1 MVNNK
6 PVFFAFVLLLL
17 FIGGSIWLVLEYVSA
32 EKQRDIDAWQAR
44 LGVMAESQQHSVE
57 SWFER
62 QLENIN
68 TLATNPLMQ
77 LYVSQPFS
85 GKTINDETSRGQFN
99 HLRNLLN
106 TTVNRVSV
114 FKPVNKVKSNI
125 DIKVN
130 DGIAV
135 FNESGMVLATRYFPV
150 KSEVVSQA
158 YKRALKNKTPSI
170 SNVVNIGNS
179 ANGIKQPRLI
189 IVVPVNSVQSLSPK
203 DTRGAVIAL
212 INPENNLF
220 QLLLKEWLTTDSEE
234 TLLVSLDEDSVNYL
248 STLKQG
254 FELFSKQTRSA
265 NASVNA
271 VNNIGGFAA
280 GQDYRQIQVFATART
295 IRHSAMFLVQKIDVD
310 EALLES
316 KVHQNFILTV
326 FLLAVFIITIGFIA
340 IWRHAT
346 SLRLQKTMHRLKAR
360 AELLNAIGDSVNDH
374 AFLLDHNNK
383 LVFINKTLAKSFS
396 IENFDVRGKALNHVF
411 NNKITNKLLALKPG
425 VTEDDVRNKEMRLE
439 LKDKRHDYNVSVVAL
454 KHPDYKRSHLYV
466 MHDIT
471 KIKDVQGRHNR
482 LMESVISTLTQ
493 LIDKHD
499 PHCAH
504 HSQRTREVAVV
515 IARDMGL
522 SQERIDALAMA
533 ALLANIGKLYIPTEL
548 LTNMEPL
555 TEKEKLILRE
565 NVNYSVGILQDLE
578 FEGPVLTFIQ
588 QKNERLD
595 GAGYPKGVS
604 GNNIVKESRI
614 LSVANAFVAMTSSRA
629 YRPGIPIKEV
639 LDVLISDVDNS
650 YDRHVIAA
658 LFQVVENHSD
668 WVSWQQVN

>member
-1 MVNNK
+1 
-6 PVFFAFVLLLL
+6 
-17 FIGGSIWLVLEYVSA
+17 
-32 EKQRDIDAWQAR
+32 
-44 LGVMAESQQHSVE
+44 
-57 SWFER
+57 
-62 QLENIN
+62 
-68 TLATNPLMQ
+68 MQ
-77 LYVSQPFS
+77 LYVSQPS
-85 GKTINDETSRGQFN
+85 PGKTLNDETSRGQFN
-99 HLRNLLN
+99 HLKNLLN
-106 TTVNRVSV
+106 ATVNRVSV
-114 FKPVNKVKSNI
+114 FTPVNKIKKNI
-125 DIKVN
+125 DKKVN

-135 FNESGMVLATRYFPV
+135 FNESGMLLATRYFPV
-150 KSEVVSQA
+150 KSESVSQA
-158 YKRALKNKTPSI
+158 YKRALKNQTIFI
-170 SNVVNIGNS
+170 SNIVNIGNS
-179 ANGIKQPRLI
+179 ANGMKQPRLI
-189 IVVPVNSVQSLSPK
+189 IVVPVNSVQSLSPN
-203 DTRGAVIAL
+203 DTRGAVVAV
-212 INPENNLF
+212 INPENNLL

-234 TLLVSLDEDSVNYL
+234 TLLVSLDEDGVNYL
-248 STLKQG
+248 SALKHG
-254 FELFSKQTRSA
+254 FELFHKQARLT
-265 NASVNA
+265 NASLKA
-271 VNNIGGFAA
+271 VNNIGGFVV
-280 GQDYRQIQVFATART
+280 GQDYGQIQVLATARK

-326 FLLAVFIITIGFIA
+326 FLLAVFVVTISFIA
-340 IWRHAT
+340 IWRHAS
-346 SLRLQKTMHRLKAR
+346 SLRLQKAMHRLKAR
-360 AELLNAIGDSVNDH
+360 AELLNAIGNSVNDH

-383 LVFINKTLAKSFS
+383 LVFINETLAKSFS
-396 IENFDVRGKALNHVF
+396 IDNVDVRGKALNHVF
-411 NNKITNKLLALKPG
+411 NNKIANKLLEIKPG

-482 LMESVISTLTQ
+482 LMESVISTLMQ

-499 PHCAH
+499 PHCLY
-504 HSQRTREVAVV
+504 HSQRTREVAVA

-533 ALLANIGKLYIPTEL
+533 ALLANIGKLYIPVEL
-548 LTNMEPL
+548 LTNIESL
-555 TEKEKLILRE
+555 TEKEELMLRE
-565 NVNYSVGILQDLE
+565 NVNYSVDILQGLE

-595 GAGYPKGVS
+595 GGGYPKGIS

-629 YRPGIPIKEV
+629 YRSGMPIKEV
-639 LDVLISDVDNS
+639 LDVLVSEADNS

-658 LFQVVENHSD
+658 LLQVVENHPD

>member
-1 MVNNK
+1 MNNK
-6 PVFFAFVLLLL
+6 PVLYALVLLLL
-17 FIGGSIWLVLEYVSA
+17 FISGSIWLVLEYVSA

-44 LGVMAESQQHSVE
+44 LGVMAESQQHAVE
-57 SWFER
+57 SWFDK
-62 QLENIN
+62 QLENIAA
-68 TLATNPLMQ
+68 LASNPLTQ
-77 LYVSQPFS
+77 LYVSQLSS
-85 GKTINDETSRGQFN
+85 GETLNDETSRGQIN
-99 HLRNLLN
+99 HLKNLLN
-106 TTVNRVSV
+106 ATVNRVSV
-114 FKPVNKVKSNI
+114 FTPVNKTKKNI
-125 DIKVN
+125 DNNID

-135 FNESGMVLATRYFPV
+135 FNESSMLLATRYFPV
-150 KSEVVSQA
+150 KSEAVSQA
-158 YKRALKNKTPSI
+158 YKRALKNQTIFI
-170 SNVVNIGNS
+170 SKIVNIGNS
-179 ANGIKQPRLI
+179 ANSMVQPRLI
-189 IVVPVNSVQSLSPK
+189 IIVPVNSVQSLNPN
-203 DTRGAVIAL
+203 DTRGAVVAV

-234 TLLVSLDEDSVNYL
+234 TLLVSLDGDGVNYL
-248 STLKQG
+248 SILKQG
-254 FELFSKQTRSA
+254 FELFHKQASSA
-265 NASVNA
+265 NASVKA
-271 VNNIGGFAA
+271 VNNIGGFVA
-280 GQDYRQIQVFATART
+280 GQDYRQIQVLATART

-326 FLLAVFIITIGFIA
+326 FLLAVFIIAISFIA

-346 SLRLQKTMHRLKAR
+346 SLRLQKAMHRLQAR

-383 LVFINKTLAKSFS
+383 LVFINETLAKSFS
-396 IENFDVRGKALNHVF
+396 IDNVDLRGKALNHVF
-411 NNKITNKLLALKPG
+411 NNEITNKLLAIKPG
-425 VTEDDVRNKEMRLE
+425 INEDDVRNKEMRLE

-482 LMESVISTLTQ
+482 LMESIISTLMQ

-499 PHCAH
+499 PHCIH
-504 HSQRTREVAVV
+504 HSQRTREVAVA

-533 ALLANIGKLYIPTEL
+533 ALLANIGKLYIPAEL
-548 LTNMEPL
+548 LTNIEPL
-555 TEKEKLILRE
+555 TEKEELILRE
-565 NVNYSVGILQDLE
+565 NVNYSVDILQDLE

-595 GAGYPKGVS
+595 GGGYPKGIS

-639 LDVLISDVDNS
+639 LDVLTSEADNS

-658 LFQVVENHSD
+658 LLQVVENHPD
-668 WVSWQQVN
+668 WISWQQVN

>member
-1 MVNNK
+1 MNNK
-6 PVFFAFVLLLL
+6 PVLYAFVLLLL
-17 FIGGSIWLVLEYVSA
+17 FISGSIWLVLEYVSA

-44 LGVMAESQQHSVE
+44 LSVMAESQQHAVE
-57 SWFER
+57 SWFDK

-68 TLATNPLMQ
+68 ALASNPLMQ
-77 LYVSQPFS
+77 LYVSQLSS
-85 GKTINDETSRGQFN
+85 GEMLNDETSRGQFN
-99 HLRNLLN
+99 HLINLLN
-106 TTVNRVSV
+106 ATVNRVTV
-114 FKPVNKVKSNI
+114 FTPVDKTKKNI
-125 DIKVN
+125 DHKIN

-135 FNESGMVLATRYFPV
+135 FSESSMLLATRYFPV
-150 KSEVVSQA
+150 KSEAVSQA
-158 YKRALKNKTPSI
+158 YKRALKNQTVFI
-170 SNVVNIGNS
+170 SNIVNIGNS
-179 ANGIKQPRLI
+179 ANGKKQFRLI
-189 IVVPVNSVQSLSPK
+189 IIVPVDSVQSLSPN
-203 DTRGAVIAL
+203 DTRGAVVAV

-220 QLLLKEWLTTDSEE
+220 QLLLKEWLATDSEE
-234 TLLVSLDEDSVNYL
+234 TLLVSLDEDNVNYL
-248 STLKQG
+248 SALKQG
-254 FELFSKQTRSA
+254 YGLFHKQASSA
-265 NASVNA
+265 NASVQA
-271 VNNIGGFAA
+271 VNNIGGFVA
-280 GQDYRQIQVFATART
+280 GLDYRQIQVLATART

-326 FLLAVFIITIGFIA
+326 FLLAVFIITISFIA

-346 SLRLQKTMHRLKAR
+346 SLRLQKAMHRLKAR

-383 LVFINKTLAKSFS
+383 LVFINETLAKSFS
-396 IENFDVRGKALNHVF
+396 IDNVDVRGKALNHVF
-411 NNKITNKLLALKPG
+411 NNKIVNKLLAIKPG

-482 LMESVISTLTQ
+482 LMESVILTLMQ

-499 PHCAH
+499 PHCLY
-504 HSQRTREVAVV
+504 HSQRTREVAVA
-515 IARDMGL
+515 IARNMGL

-533 ALLANIGKLYIPTEL
+533 ALLANIGKLYIPVEL
-548 LTNMEPL
+548 LTNIEPL
-555 TEKEKLILRE
+555 TEKEELMLRE
-565 NVNYSVGILQDLE
+565 SVNYSVDILQGLE

-595 GAGYPKGVS
+595 GGGYPKGIS

-614 LSVANAFVAMTSSRA
+614 LSVANAFVAMISSRA
-629 YRPGIPIKEV
+629 YRSGMPIKEV
-639 LDVLISDVDNS
+639 LDVLVSEADNS

-658 LFQVVENHSD
+658 LLQVVENHPD